1 MAIELITGMS
11 GTPHISSDDVR
22 AFNRVMFGA
31 GNYVL
36 EGCEAQITSPNN
48 VHINPGELMLG
59 GGHSRI
65 TGTGENATIQ
75 NGAAGKVRTD
85 AICVHYTR
93 NSGGIESV
101 AIQVVK
107 GTDVATGNVP
117 VAPSGSG
124 SMANNDS
131 DVVTVLYLVDVT
143 VSGVENL
150 RKHEGVGEK
159 PNVTADVLPLS
170 VENGGTGATTL
181 EEAKKKLTFTPSWV
195 IYEEPDGSSNKTYNG
210 GKGSDWVATKWS
222 YIDSPRT
229 TGMTSAD
236 EFTSEYFTTALGS
249 ENKATSNNSLITIVK
264 PGLYRFSAAHFASTN
279 SGRIGVSI
287 RRNNAQILETML
299 ATTGT
304 QVGAFGESIVKC
316 NAGDIVG
323 VAFFIS
329 ASATSFQQYL
339 WRSYK
344 YFNIQYLGE

>member
-48 VHINPGELMLG
+48 VHINPGELILG

-93 NSGGIESV
+93 NAGGIESV

-107 GTDVATGNVP
+107 GADVATGNVP

-150 RKHEGVGEK
+150 RKHESVGEK

-170 VENGGTGATTL
+170 VENGGTGVTTL
-181 EEAKKKLTFTPSWV
+181 DEARKKLTSVPAWTFYEKANGTGATWEGTYSTSWANMWFERCDSSWSTGATTPDTKTAEYLDFTDLGVGKVTVLKSG
-195 IYEEPDGSSNKTYNG
+195 IYKLRAQIHARQ
-210 GKGSDWVATKWS
+210 SD
-222 YIDSPRT
+222 
-229 TGMTSAD
+229 
-236 EFTSEYFTTALGS
+236 
-249 ENKATSNNSLITIVK
+249 
-264 PGLYRFSAAHFASTN
+264 
-279 SGRIGVSI
+279 GRIGAGIYKNDNSI
-287 RRNNAQILETML
+287 SENMIPALNGSEITSSCECIERL
-299 ATTGT
+299 
-304 QVGAFGESIVKC
+304 S
-316 NAGDIVG
+316 AGDVIQAKAYTNRKQVKLYNDK
-323 VAFFIS
+323 AFKNLSIM
-329 ASATSFQQYL
+329 
-339 WRSYK
+339 
-344 YFNIQYLGE
+344 YLGE